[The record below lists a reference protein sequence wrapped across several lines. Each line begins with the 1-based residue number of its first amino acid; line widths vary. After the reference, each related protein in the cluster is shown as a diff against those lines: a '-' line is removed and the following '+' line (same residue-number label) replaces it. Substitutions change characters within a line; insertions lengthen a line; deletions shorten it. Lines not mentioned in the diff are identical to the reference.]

1 MRDIIGHEKIL
12 DRFIIS
18 NNKNALSHAHLIV
31 GEDGIGKSL
40 LAKAF
45 SEVILGI
52 DQRVNHVDIIHYKT
66 NENSFKIANVREVVA
81 EVNKKPYEGDKKVII
96 LYDGEKFTT
105 EAQNALLKTIEEPPS
120 GVYIIILTRSSE
132 LILDTVKSR
141 CQIHKLS
148 PLNSLD
154 LERFIN
160 RDFKNIDVN
169 IKKSLMAFSEGI
181 PGRIE
186 KFINDQ
192 SFSKLRDFVLK
203 VLYSIVNRNENDI
216 MEYTKFFDSK
226 SKDETAKVLAGK
238 NDEILET
245 FVLFTRDII
254 VCKEV
259 KDKSLIIN
267 SDKIDEI
274 SKIAMIISYKKLKEF
289 VNIIDDARM
298 NLISNTNRALTFN
311 EMMRKMLEA

>member
-1 MRDIIGHEKIL
+1 MREVIGHEKIL
-12 DRFIIS
+12 DRFVIS

-45 SEVILGI
+45 AEKILGI
-52 DQRVNHVDIIHYKT
+52 DEKDEHVDIIHYRT
-66 NENSFKIANVREVVA
+66 NENSFKIANVREVVS
-81 EVNKKPYEGDKKVII
+81 EVNKKPYEGDRKVII
-96 LYDGEKFTT
+96 LYNGEKFTI
-105 EAQNALLKTIEEPPS
+105 EAQNALLKTIEEPPV
-120 GVYIIILTRSSE
+120 GVYIIILTKSLE

-141 CQIHKLS
+141 CQIHKLA

-154 LERFIN
+154 LEKFIK
-160 RDFKNIDVN
+160 RDFNNIDDDL
-169 IKKSLMAFSEGI
+169 KKSVMAFSEGI

-186 KFINDQ
+186 KFINDK
-192 SFSKLRDFVLK
+192 SFSQIRDFVLK
-203 VLYSIVNRNENDI
+203 VFYSAAHRNEKDI
-216 MEYTKFFDSK
+216 MEYTKYFDSK
-226 SKDETAKVLAGK
+226 SKGEIAKALNGK

-259 KDKSLIIN
+259 ANKSFIIN
-267 SDKIDEI
+267 SDKFEEI
-274 SKIAMIISYKKLKEF
+274 SKLAMMVSYKKLKGF
-289 VNIIDDARM
+289 ISIIDEART